1 MYTGREMPEG
11 VIIWQLL
18 FMCVRNLKDLTTLKY
33 MACVGS
39 AAGRITSCVSLRFSL
54 IAFFNEHV
62 FWALWQ
68 HLFKNVSLLNFAGNI
83 QQAVGDF
90 K

>member
-1 MYTGREMPEG
+1 MPEG

-18 FMCVRNLKDLTTLKY
+18 FMCLGNLKDLTTLKY

-39 AAGRITSCVSLRFSL
+39 FTGRITSCVSLGFSL

-62 FWALWQ
+62 FWALWL
-68 HLFKNVSLLNFAGNI
+68 HLFK
-83 QQAVGDF
+83 
-90 K
+90 KYRC